1 MEFNDLIKSRESV
14 RSYDPERIVP
24 QDMLHRILEAGRL
37 APSACN
43 IQPYRFLVVSTPGVL
58 EKVKTCYKRPWFQ
71 DAPHIIVIVGHRE
84 KAWKRSY
91 DGYNSIETDMA
102 IAMTHIVLAAANE
115 GVATCWIEAY
125 DPELLRSALS
135 LKPEEVVFGITPL
148 GFARNPVSGAKS
160 KQRKPFNEIVE
171 FL

>member
-84 KAWKRSY
+84 KPGK
-91 DGYNSIETDMA
+91 EV
-102 IAMTHIVLAAANE
+102 MTGI
-115 GVATCWIEAY
+115 IQ
-125 DPELLRSALS
+125 LRLIWQ
-135 LKPEEVVFGITPL
+135 LP
-148 GFARNPVSGAKS
+148 
-160 KQRKPFNEIVE
+160 
-171 FL
+171 